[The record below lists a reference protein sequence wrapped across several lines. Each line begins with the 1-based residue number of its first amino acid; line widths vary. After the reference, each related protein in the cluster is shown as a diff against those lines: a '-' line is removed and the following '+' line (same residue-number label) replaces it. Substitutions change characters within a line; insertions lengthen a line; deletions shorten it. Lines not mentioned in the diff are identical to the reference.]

1 MDNDTL
7 EKGERDAATM
17 AVTVFKL
24 VLMLWVFTA
33 VLTIFQLIVLL
44 KEQVQSVF
52 YTQTAVIVL

>member
-24 VLMLWVFTA
+24 VSMLWVFTA
-33 VLTIFQLIVLL
+33 VLTILQLIILL
-44 KEQVQSVF
+44 REQLQSGF
-52 YTQTAVIVL
+52 STQTAVIAL